1 MSVHQRA
8 GHQTFTARRAVNEGE
23 VIFVGHG
30 LGPFLLI
37 ALVVLGSLVYFG
49 PLAPFLLIF
58 LLPPLLFG
66 ALFMGLGRRRIRR
79 QMTTGGWEESSAMEP
94 AADFDEVRRAAQDDL
109 LALADD
115 IRALDIEIEL
125 PGASA
130 EAKADYARALE
141 QYERATR
148 AFDRAQRPEDLEA
161 VSNAVAE
168 GRFAIVSTRARLEGR
183 PPPER
188 RPPCFFDPRHGPS
201 VREVEWVPPGGTP
214 RPVPA
219 CAADA
224 IRLEEGEA
232 PLARHVLV
240 HGQRR
245 PYWDAPP
252 HFGPWA
258 GGYFTGTSAGL
269 LPALF
274 FGSLLGTGLGLGG
287 SIMLDRDPYELGYDE
302 TAADDFTTDGW

>member
-1 MSVHQRA
+1 M
-8 GHQTFTARRAVNEGE
+8 ARRGVNEGD

-58 LLPPLLFG
+58 LLPPLLLV
-66 ALFMGLGRRRIRR
+66 ALFMGLGGRRSRG
-79 QMTTGGWEESSAMEP
+79 QMTHGPSEEPPAIEP
-94 AADFDEVRRAAQDDL
+94 EVDFAEVRRAAQDDL

-115 IRALDIEIEL
+115 IRSLDIDIEL

-130 EAKADYARALE
+130 EAKADYTRALE

-148 AFDRAQRPEDLEA
+148 AFDRARRPEDLKA
-161 VSNAVAE
+161 VSEAVAE

-201 VREVEWVPPGGTP
+201 VREVEWAPPGGTP
-214 RPVPA
+214 RRVPA

-232 PLARHVLV
+232 PLARQVVV
-240 HGQRR
+240 HGRRR

-252 HFGPWA
+252 EFGPWA
-258 GGYFTGTSAGL
+258 GGYFGGTAAGL

-287 SIMLDRDPYELGYDE
+287 AIMIDGHPYELDYKDA
-302 TAADDFTTDGW
+302 AADDFTAEGW